1 MKVLTNIRV
10 SREAIH
16 QRTLGVTSRGRAL
29 NFSPKQS
36 LIFTTKSG
44 SSLPSD
50 DMLSLT
56 FNFSDRVLF
65 CTASLYVAEDQIKYH
80 AEEGQPASFHSL
92 FQNTAEFL
100 CC

>member
-1 MKVLTNIRV
+1 MHT
-10 SREAIH
+10 A
-16 QRTLGVTSRGRAL
+16 
-29 NFSPKQS
+29 
-36 LIFTTKSG
+36 
-44 SSLPSD
+44 D